1 MYTSIMEISGPKA
14 KLEKVLSFSLL
25 WSYRVKGFLLGK
37 GSVPIMAV
45 SIRVLIVE
53 DMEDDVIL
61 LIRALKQDGYEPDY
75 EVVDNGE
82 DFAKALQSGDWDV
95 ILSDYSMLRYSGL
108 EALEKCSDMDLSIP
122 FIFVSGTIGEE
133 VAVEAM
139 RAGARDYIM
148 KSSLQRLGPVIEREL
163 KEIAFK
169 RHHRESSRAL
179 QKSEEKFAKAFRTS
193 ADAIAIAKA
202 CNGEFVDINEGFL
215 RIFGYA
221 REDIIGHSSRALNI
235 WRSDEERDAFV
246 KPLIEKGVVRDRE
259 VQFGTKTGKVITAL
273 LSGEFLDIGGEQCI
287 LTFTKDITERKEA
300 VRALEESESRL
311 RNILENANQIIF
323 TVDSDGNVT
332 FISPAWERI
341 MGHRNSDILNK
352 NFLEFVHPEDLETGI
367 IVLESIKEKGT
378 LSEPVVLRMENVT
391 GEWRWLRVVGSA
403 LDSSDPGMIQY
414 GGIAEDI
421 TETKRSEDELRET
434 YIRLNTLL
442 EAIPDL
448 VYMKD
453 RNGNFLEV
461 NRAYEEATGV
471 PRDQMI
477 GSRGETFLPEQT
489 FRLNVETDR
498 ELVETGRILQFEDV
512 FETPENT
519 SYHSITKVPLK
530 DGNGYVTGIVGITT
544 DITTIRQAEQRYRSA
559 LEGTIQTMSKIV
571 ELRDPYTAG
580 HQHRASRLA
589 VEIAKEMNL
598 DPERIEGVRVAS
610 LLYEIGKINVPSEI
624 LNKPGKITEMEYELI
639 QSHPQSAYEILK
651 NIDFPWPVADI
662 IYQHHEKMDGSGY
675 PGRLRGEEI
684 LLEAKILAVADVVE
698 AICSHRPYRGSLGIE
713 KALEEIESKAGI
725 LYDEKVVAVCLNLFR
740 EKGFILGN

>member
-1 MYTSIMEISGPKA
+1 M
-14 KLEKVLSFSLL
+14 EKVLPFSLR
-25 WSYRVKGFLLGK
+25 WPYRVKGFLLQK
-37 GSVPIMAV
+37 GSVSNMAE

-53 DMEDDVIL
+53 SMEDDVIL
-61 LIRALKQDGYEPDY
+61 LLRALKQGGYEPDY
-75 EVVDNGE
+75 MVVDNKE
-82 DFAKALQSGDWDV
+82 DFSKALRSGEWDI
-95 ILSDYSMLRYSGL
+95 ILSDYSMSQYSGL
-108 EALEKCSDMDLSIP
+108 VVLETWCDIDPHIP

-133 VAVEAM
+133 FAVDAM
-139 RAGARDYIM
+139 RAGAHDYIM
-148 KSSLQRLGPVIEREL
+148 KSSLQRLVPAIEREL
-163 KEIAFK
+163 KAITTTW
-169 RHHRESSRAL
+169 HHRKSSRAL

-193 ADAIAIAKA
+193 ADAISIAKA
-202 CNGEFVDINEGFL
+202 SNGEFVDINEGFL
-215 RIFGYA
+215 RIFGYT
-221 REDIIGHSSRALNI
+221 REEIIGHSSRQLNI

-246 KPLIEKGVVRDRE
+246 EPLIEKGVVRDRE
-259 VQFGTKTGKVITAL
+259 VLFGTKSGKVITAL

-287 LTFTKDITERKEA
+287 LTFTKDITERKDA
-300 VRALEESESRL
+300 ARALEESESRL

-367 IVLESIKEKGT
+367 SALEMIKEKGT
-378 LSEPVVLRMENVT
+378 LSEPVVLRMNNYA

-421 TETKRSEDELRET
+421 SETKHSEDELRET
-434 YIRLNTLL
+434 YIRLHTLL

-453 RNGNFLEV
+453 RNGILLEV
-461 NRAYEEATGV
+461 NRAYEEIAGV
-471 PRDQMI
+471 SRDQII
-477 GSRGETFLPEQT
+477 GTRGESFLPEKI
-489 FRLNVETDR
+489 FRFNIETDR
-498 ELVETGRILQFEDV
+498 ELVETGRMLQFEDV

-519 SYHSITKVPLK
+519 RYASITKVPLK
-530 DGNGYVTGIVGITT
+530 DDNGYVTGIVGITT
-544 DITTIRQAEQRYRSA
+544 DITTIRRAEQRYRTA

-589 VEIAKEMNL
+589 VEIAKEMDL

-662 IYQHHEKMDGSGY
+662 IYQHHERMDGSGY
-675 PGRLRGEEI
+675 PGRLREEEI
-684 LLEAKILAVADVVE
+684 LLEARILAVADVVE
-698 AICSHRPYRGSLGIE
+698 AMCSHRPYRGSLGIE

-725 LYDEKVVAVCLNLFR
+725 LYDKKVVAVCLNLFR